1 MGVGHEQVL
10 DEVALLALRPLN
22 AAAAAALAIAAAA
35 QAVDDARLKL
45 AEVPTIYPAGG
56 EKQLVELLTGEEVPS
71 GRYPSEFGYVCQ
83 NVGTAFAVQRL
94 RADTITEPDQ
104 REQFLAI
111 APATENGLYLV
122 PKVID

>member
-1 MGVGHEQVL
+1 MNLRAATGENPACEQRGRSLVNPSEIEKL
-10 DEVALLALRPLN
+10 AQLARLEIRPQDLGEVATRITNVLALVNQL
-22 AAAAAALAIAAAA
+22 
-35 QAVDDARLKL
+35 QAVNTDA
-45 AEVPTIYPAGG
+45 
-56 EKQLVELLTGEEVPS
+56 VEPMAHPLD
-71 GRYPSEFGYVCQ
+71 
-83 NVGTAFAVQRL
+83 AVQRL